1 MDFEQILSL
10 GLLQGLTEFLPV
22 SSSAHLILLPLL
34 LGWEDQRLAFDVA
47 VHVGTLTAVVS
58 YFKKDIVRLIQAW
71 FSSVFQ
77 RQHSTDSKLAWYVI
91 LATIP
96 VGVFGLLFGDFVE
109 STLRSPVVIAVAT
122 IVFGLLLWWSDA
134 VGKRVRVESQLN
146 AKDAITIG
154 FFQVLALIPG
164 TSRSGITMTGG
175 LFLGLTREACA
186 RFSFLLSVPL
196 IFLAGSLK
204 TVELVN
210 STLTIDWFAI
220 ISGTVISAI
229 SAFICIALF
238 LKTLEK
244 MGMWPFV
251 AYRLV
256 LGTYLLVVYAF

>member
-1 MDFEQILSL
+1 M
-10 GLLQGLTEFLPV
+10 
-22 SSSAHLILLPLL
+22 
-34 LGWEDQRLAFDVA
+34 
-47 VHVGTLTAVVS
+47 
-58 YFKKDIVRLIQAW
+58 
-71 FSSVFQ
+71 
-77 RQHSTDSKLAWYVI
+77 
-91 LATIP
+91 
-96 VGVFGLLFGDFVE
+96 FGLLFGDFVE

-134 VGKRVRVESQLN
+134 VGKRVRVEYQLN

>member
-1 MDFEQILSL
+1 MDLEQILSL

-22 SSSAHLILLPLL
+22 SSSAHLILLPVL
-34 LGWEDQRLAFDVA
+34 LGWEDQGLAFDVA
-47 VHVGTLTAVVS
+47 VHVGTLTAVVG

-77 RQHSTDSKLAWYVI
+77 KRHSTDSKLAWYVI

-96 VGVFGLLFGDFVE
+96 VGVFGLMFGDFVE

-122 IVFGLLLWWSDA
+122 IVFGLLLWWSDV
-134 VGKRVRVESQLN
+134 VGKRVRVETHLN

-210 STLTIDWFAI
+210 STFTIDWFAI
-220 ISGTVISAI
+220 ITGTVISAI
-229 SAFICIALF
+229 SAFVCIALF

-251 AYRLV
+251 VYRLV